1 MRAFTGLGS
10 GVWHAP
16 GAEPSGVTGCAFQPT
31 VMGHVRTCQLNA
43 KRQVVRAV
51 RCKLVGFLLTSIQ
64 ENAAG
69 EDTDAEVQRGFIP
82 SSSPGT
88 HSR

>member
-1 MRAFTGLGS
+1 
-10 GVWHAP
+10 
-16 GAEPSGVTGCAFQPT
+16 
-31 VMGHVRTCQLNA
+31 MGHVRTCQLNA

-51 RCKLVGFLLTSIQ
+51 RCKLVGFLLQNVTSIQ